1 MIKYHWS
8 HNPIGFPTDPDDT
21 EFVSPRTPP
30 TTSCAIEYIEGN
42 IHLRNAVVV
51 HHNEY
56 TAENGELT
64 NHIKQQ
70 MQKQLQDWLDLK
82 LNPHF
87 SSD

>member
-1 MIKYHWS
+1 MIKYRWS
-8 HNPIGFPTDPDDT
+8 HNPIGFPTDNG
-21 EFVSPRTPP
+21 RTPP

-70 MQKQLQDWLDLK
+70 MQKQLQDWLDLRIK
-82 LNPHF
+82 PHF